1 MLFYEIVKDLNFMQT
16 AKLNWYSFNCIFYG
30 HSMTRLTQEDPLKRC
45 VQHKEIE
52 TYNQCLV
59 RIQSGPFN
67 LEFFSMLLAKSLN
80 VFEDKEEGVGP

>member
-1 MLFYEIVKDLNFMQT
+1 MLFYEIVKNLNFMQT

-59 RIQSGPFN
+59 YKVVPLILN
-67 LEFFSMLLAKSLN
+67 FFYAACKISKC
-80 VFEDKEEGVGP
+80 F